1 MWKEDGDN
9 LDKSKKFKFSTNLLK
24 IIPRGQQPSIIV
36 FSNGNCGA
44 LPYAIDNRKTYESK
58 SILKDSEV
66 IVDAACY
73 MQNGI
78 DYITY
83 VIKNSKD
90 LYEIINCPVRHE
102 LGDLER
108 SKISRIKI
116 NRPDDVYVVGELIST
131 QDKAMVVYVLWS
143 DSKMSMYDLT
153 KKFWKT
159 IGTIPWISTFN
170 HVSMAWMAKD
180 HLILFG
186 SNMDQ
191 DGAIILAYNVVLG
204 VGSCKYPMKMYT
216 AEAKLYCINERIILE
231 ASNHIGVLP
240 YVLEIRRN
248 LSRLLGSHEIIQDEE
263 TEIVNWD
270 NSAKQNIKVANE
282 FKHYLKQGITERS
295 ICAQVI
301 PPLLEK
307 DSTEKVKSELIKFKD
322 VPESVLVQTINY
334 VLKLI
339 DAKSV
344 DLTKQQKFT
353 KFCKRQENNLSLLND
368 LLKIVYSD
376 ALLTFYLREGIS
388 LDDALFLMT
397 YITYLLF
404 DQHISVD
411 ADFESKLL
419 DWCTLLVDSFYQ
431 QYLMTKSQKVT
442 HVLKNTLSCVLT
454 LVKNLHT
461 IDKTMITLHKYLTG
475 KDKIRE
481 ESVPYSIEMM
491 KI

>member
-1 MWKEDGDN
+1 MKVC
-9 LDKSKKFKFSTNLLK
+9 K
-24 IIPRGQQPSIIV
+24 IKLVYRLVSGS
-36 FSNGNCGA
+36 
-44 LPYAIDNRKTYESK
+44 
-58 SILKDSEV
+58 
-66 IVDAACY
+66 DA
-73 MQNGI
+73 
-78 DYITY
+78 
-83 VIKNSKD
+83 
-90 LYEIINCPVRHE
+90 
-102 LGDLER
+102 
-108 SKISRIKI
+108 
-116 NRPDDVYVVGELIST
+116 
-131 QDKAMVVYVLWS
+131 
-143 DSKMSMYDLT
+143 KMSMYDLT
-153 KKFWKT
+153 KKSWKT

-170 HVSMAWMAKD
+170 HVSIAWMAKD

-204 VGSCKYPMKMYT
+204 VGSCKYPMKMYS

-263 TEIVNWD
+263 TEIANWD
-270 NSAKQNIKVANE
+270 NSMEQNIQVADE
-282 FKHYLKQGITERS
+282 FKDYLKQGITERS
-295 ICAQVI
+295 ICTQVVQ
-301 PPLLEK
+301 PLLEK
-307 DSTEKVKSELIKFKD
+307 PSIEKVKMALSKFKD
-322 VPESVLVQTINY
+322 VPESVIVQTINY
-334 VLKLI
+334 VLKI
-339 DAKSV
+339 VDAKSV
-344 DLTKQQKFT
+344 DLTKQHIFA
-353 KFCKRQENNLSLLND
+353 KFCKEQENNLSLLNY

-376 ALLTFYLREGIS
+376 ALLTFYLREGLS

-404 DQHISVD
+404 DQHTSLD
-411 ADFESKLL
+411 AEFESKLL

-431 QYLMTKSQKVT
+431 QYLMTKSKIVT
-442 HVLKNTLSCVLT
+442 HVLQNTLSCVLT

>member
-1 MWKEDGDN
+1 MYVYRTK
-9 LDKSKKFKFSTNLLK
+9 L
-24 IIPRGQQPSIIV
+24 V
-36 FSNGNCGA
+36 FCLVSGN
-44 LPYAIDNRKTYESK
+44 
-58 SILKDSEV
+58 
-66 IVDAACY
+66 
-73 MQNGI
+73 
-78 DYITY
+78 
-83 VIKNSKD
+83 
-90 LYEIINCPVRHE
+90 
-102 LGDLER
+102 
-108 SKISRIKI
+108 
-116 NRPDDVYVVGELIST
+116 
-131 QDKAMVVYVLWS
+131 

-153 KKFWKT
+153 KKSWKT

-170 HVSMAWMAKD
+170 YVSIAWMAKD

-240 YVLEIRRN
+240 YVLEVQRN
-248 LSRLLGSHEIIQDEE
+248 LSRLLGSHEIVQDEE
-263 TEIVNWD
+263 TEIAKWG
-270 NSAKQNIKVANE
+270 NSTEQDIEVADDIKD
-282 FKHYLKQGITERS
+282 YLKQGITERS

-301 PPLLEK
+301 QPLLEK
-307 DSTEKVKSELIKFKD
+307 HSTENVKTALNKFKD

-334 VLKLI
+334 VLKI
-339 DAKSV
+339 VDARSA
-344 DLTKQQKFT
+344 DLTKQHNFA
-353 KFCKRQENNLSLLND
+353 KFCKQKENNLSLLNYS
-368 LLKIVYSD
+368 LKIIYSD
-376 ALLTFYLREGIS
+376 ALLTSYLREGLS

-397 YITYLLF
+397 YITHLLI
-404 DQHISVD
+404 DQHTSVD

-431 QYLMTKSQKVT
+431 QYLMTKSKTVT
-442 HVLKNTLSCVLT
+442 HVLQNTLSCVLG